1 MRNIHLNEKIE
12 QAIRNYKDKIALVD
26 DINEEDI
33 RNAIRWVMREN
44 PDIFW
49 FAHQYIFDN
58 VHKCLRFK
66 YQFSIERSRLIIESI
81 NDVIEHDF
89 QIAYVRTL
97 NIYERVAYVYKW
109 LLSYCNYNVNSAY
122 NQTIDSVFVRRN
134 SVCTGYAKAAQYLF
148 KLLDIDSKLVFGQLN
163 NDYGNGRHCWN
174 VVCIEGEY
182 YHIDVCL
189 GDTELEKVLI
199 NTGVSKILHYCGFN
213 WNCFCV
219 SDKEIKK
226 TRSVEYSDHMPICK
240 KSISGDKLGLLYN
253 IPIKEK
259 EGSMGCLLSNI
270 GSTADIYLCKSNKT
284 VVLKKFRE
292 ENNSKCLEEY
302 SYMDKLRGCAHLLQ
316 VKETLSDTKHNT
328 IAIEQATPIVDLF
341 LSRYCHPTLVD
352 VLIMISDVIKG
363 WQECYKRGIIY
374 RDIHICNI
382 YKANNGIYKLGDFGS
397 CCTKPGTKESV
408 GNVWFMSPETY
419 TEGMFDERSAIYS
432 ITSLLYFIL
441 NGLRPA
447 FIDANSR
454 EIALLKKWHGEALPL
469 PILLYSFS
477 AHQKSVIMNKLI
489 KKGCAYSKADRFTST
504 NDLLNIITSLV
515 DESKKTEWSK
525 PIYLQKS
532 NDNFCDSTI
541 ILKSHNSIENTNEDI
556 ENFSLTIMPN
566 SVESV
571 ENYCRTMGVGSAE
584 SCKTTPKDKNTIY
597 IPLPNNGGEEKCH
610 TTIRHSV
617 LSYAKKIIHGL
628 YGLYKH
634 KEKSEKFDTVYS
646 SIFAPSEIKRKA
658 HMLVQVY
665 LHLFEETEQV
675 KALAIESQKNA
686 IRRDYVPLQ
695 CKINK
700 GDRVDITLNI
710 YGETLLAAETKSVI
724 WQGHFT
730 KCSFDYFVPMNMDVE
745 ELCCVTLMTINGIPI
760 GESKFITNI
769 VERPQILNTEIISHR
784 YTKVF
789 ISYAHKDEWKVKSF
803 HEGLKLMGVEH
814 FFDRAYLKAGDIYP
828 QVIQDYINSAD
839 LFVLFWSEN
848 ALNSEYVEKERIQ
861 ALKRAFPQIKPRQA
875 AQLSI
880 YPMNIEPHA
889 DLPNDMKD
897 YYHFGEL

>member
-1 MRNIHLNEKIE
+1 MQLNTDIE
-12 QAIRNYKDKIALVD
+12 LAIRNHKEIISIKDFA
-26 DINEEDI
+26 NEEDI
-33 RNAIRWVMREN
+33 RNAIRWVMRDN

-49 FAHQYIFDN
+49 FAHQYTFDN
-58 VHKCLRFK
+58 EHKRLVLK
-66 YQFSIERSRLIIESI
+66 YQFSKERSRLIQKSI

-97 NIYERVAYVYKW
+97 DVYERVVYVYKW

-226 TRSVEYSDHMPICK
+226 TRSVEYSDHMPICN
-240 KSISGDKLGLLYN
+240 KSISGDKFVSLYN

-259 EGSMGCLLSNI
+259 EGSIGCLLSNI
-270 GSTADIYLCKSNKT
+270 GSTADIYLCKSNKK

-302 SYMDKLRGCAHLLQ
+302 SYMDKLQGCAHLLQ

-397 CCTKPGTKESV
+397 CCTKPGTKECV

-419 TEGMFDERSAIYS
+419 TEGMFDERSAIFS

-441 NGLRPA
+441 NGLRPT
-447 FIDANSR
+447 FVDANSG
-454 EIALLKKWHGEALPL
+454 ETALFKKWHGEALPL

-477 AHQKSVIMNKLI
+477 DQQKSIIMNKLI
-489 KKGCAYSKADRFTST
+489 KKGCAYNRADRFATT
-504 NDLLNIITSLV
+504 NDLLNAITSLLNE
-515 DESKKTEWSK
+515 DKKTERSK
-525 PIYLQKS
+525 PIFLQNPNDIRHCSTIFVESHNRVKYTS
-532 NDNFCDSTI
+532 NDIDSCC
-541 ILKSHNSIENTNEDI
+541 
-556 ENFSLTIMPN
+556 LTIMPN

-571 ENYCRTMGVGSAE
+571 ENYCRTMGVFPPKQSKA
-584 SCKTTPKDKNTIY
+584 TQKDKNATY
-597 IPLPNNGGEEKCH
+597 ISLPNDRRELKSDATIKHSFFSSSRRIIRGLCRLFKPNGK
-610 TTIRHSV
+610 T
-617 LSYAKKIIHGL
+617 
-628 YGLYKH
+628 
-634 KEKSEKFDTVYS
+634 EKFDIIYS
-646 SIFAPSEIKRKA
+646 SIFALSEIKRKA
-658 HMLVQVY
+658 YMLVQVY

-700 GDRVDITLNI
+700 GDRVNITLNI
-710 YGETLLAAETKSVI
+710 YGVTLLMSETKSVI

-730 KCSFDYFVPMNMDVE
+730 KCSFDYFVPTNIDVE

-769 VERPQILNTEIISHR
+769 VESPQILNTEIISHK
-784 YTKVF
+784 YAKVF

-814 FFDRAYLKAGDIYP
+814 FFDRAYLNAGDIYP

-848 ALNSEYVEKERIQ
+848 ALKSEYVEKERKQ
-861 ALKRAFPQIKPRQA
+861 ALKRAFPQVRPRQA
-875 AQLSI
+875 APLSI

-889 DLPNDMKD
+889 DLPIDMKD